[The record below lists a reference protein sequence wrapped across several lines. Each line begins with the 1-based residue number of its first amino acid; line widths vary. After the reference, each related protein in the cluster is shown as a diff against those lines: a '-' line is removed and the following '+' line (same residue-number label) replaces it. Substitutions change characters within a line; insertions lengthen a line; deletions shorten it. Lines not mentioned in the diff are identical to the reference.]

1 MLRFVTCQRLPTT
14 RVAPLTARVVQA
26 CCVQLRVK
34 LLRAHELRARA
45 GRRKTLLKYVP
56 DVVRSLSA
64 FLKSAAERRALAGA
78 GAAAASAGDGS
89 ASGSSSSAAAGAG
102 TGCSVVAA
110 DVFARH
116 AAGDVTDALLTKQ
129 LTTAVEKADLDAAL
143 EAAADAAAA
152 ASGLAAAGGSGK
164 PVGTAVFIA
173 PASQSTFHKL
183 PALVTTGGGA
193 VFKFLPAAI
202 VSAAAGPG
210 ASRAG
215 SGPVQVLH
223 APATSA
229 KSRSPGRLAA
239 VFGSA
244 IGVEDAASGGVDDGD
259 DGAADEDDGDG
270 DVSVMLLP
278 ESDVGDAE

>member
-1 MLRFVTCQRLPTT
+1 MLRFVTCQRLSTT

-89 ASGSSSSAAAGAG
+89 ASGSSSGAG

-223 APATSA
+223 APAASA

-270 DVSVMLLP
+270 DVSVM
-278 ESDVGDAE
+278 